1 VWNIFEQTF
10 RSVYFDEP
18 SVVKTGGFPTFTGWD
33 CLCKRAPL
41 CPGDD
46 PVCID
51 GISWGRQR
59 ELSYA
64 VAGSA
69 MAQLIEVHPAS
80 DGGKLNFTT
89 VASMTVNLNPKLI
102 HESTKAAYE
111 QARSLPQYG
120 CPAAAKAVTL
130 AAGRVPL
137 SSVIV
142 DKFFSKMVPGVVGL
156 TLFGIS
162 FTCLLVDTLSP
173 AEIVD
178 TLSPAEIAPLS
189 VDPSDRCGD
198 CLALPDHERAKD
210 TPTALFCNRTC
221 LDPEWY
227 LSAPHFFEAMS
238 ADCTT
243 VNSVPV
249 REFWPLVQDN
259 AAARERLRSNYE
271 KCMGVIADPEHPL
284 SKLFGLEM
292 RPRIRPCITM
302 APRLDY

>member
-1 VWNIFEQTF
+1 
-10 RSVYFDEP
+10 
-18 SVVKTGGFPTFTGWD
+18 
-33 CLCKRAPL
+33 
-41 CPGDD
+41 
-46 PVCID
+46 
-51 GISWGRQR
+51 
-59 ELSYA
+59 
-64 VAGSA
+64 

-111 QARSLPQYG
+111 KARSLPEYG
-120 CPAAAKAVTL
+120 CHAAVKIAAL
-130 AAGRVPL
+130 AGGRVPL

-142 DKFFSKMVPGVVGL
+142 DKIFSKMVPGVVGV

-162 FTCLLVDTLSP
+162 FACLLVDLSP
-173 AEIVD
+173 
-178 TLSPAEIAPLS
+178 SEIAPPS

-284 SKLFGLEM
+284 SKLFEQEM
-292 RPRIRPCITM
+292 RQRIRPCITM
-302 APRLDY
+302 APRPA